1 MSNKKNKQESEVDT
15 SGDME
20 EEKSVSKSAEDR
32 KAAAALSSIEREDE
46 DSNNAKDIDHE
57 AVRKA
62 MERLDDGN
70 SNGVVQRKVDSNN
83 LAKSVKYAPADI
95 NLIVEEL
102 ELSKSKANEL
112 LRLNDGDL
120 EKALRQFIRQP
131 L

>member
-1 MSNKKNKQESEVDT
+1 MTNKKTNQASEVDT

-20 EEKSVSKSAEDR
+20 EENLVSKSAEDR
-32 KAAAALSSIEREDE
+32 KAAAALSSIEREDD

-62 MERLDDGN
+62 MKRLDDGD
-70 SNGVVQRKVDSNN
+70 SNGIVQRKVDSNN
-83 LAKSVKYAPADI
+83 LAKSIKYAPADI

-102 ELSKSKANEL
+102 ELSKPKANEL